1 VTELGF
7 HAERARLVLFSEFSF
22 KRSMVSGPKF
32 FVPRVFFQK
41 ICGFRARVQADR
53 AGVLSIEVL
62 KPRSLLKLSPQ
73 SRGPKNY
80 SRPQSHTFTF
90 LLTESRVLSPDQ
102 SRSQV
107 PTPGFKD
114 PTDKKKPGPGRAA
127 PKCVEP
133 RE

>member
-1 VTELGF
+1 MTELGF

-22 KRSMVSGPKF
+22 KRFVVPGPEF
-32 FVPRVFFQK
+32 LVPRVFFQK
-41 ICGFRARVQADR
+41 IYDFRAQAQADR
-53 AGVLSIEVL
+53 AGVLSVEVL

-80 SRPQSHTFTF
+80 SGPQSHTFTS

-114 PTDKKKPGPGRAA
+114 PNDKKKLGPARAA